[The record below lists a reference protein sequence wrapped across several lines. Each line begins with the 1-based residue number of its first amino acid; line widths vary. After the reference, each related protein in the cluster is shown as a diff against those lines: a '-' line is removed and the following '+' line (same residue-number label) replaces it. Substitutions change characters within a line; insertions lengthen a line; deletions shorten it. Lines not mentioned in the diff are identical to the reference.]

1 MEGLQAPS
9 SDRSGSRYNSLLWT
23 LSGYSSAAT
32 ELSGPLLAQVG
43 QAHLPGLGCSKTPSF
58 STHPTVGHTYLPFCL
73 PTMVPS
79 PLSCPAP
86 GVTALKTRSWGAI
99 LVVSQDRPSCLG
111 QAFTYKLGSH
121 HASSTHPVPLTLQC
135 LSSILPP
142 ILTIKQQGPGRR
154 AAGSTPRRLCSES
167 ARRCSVHCSLSLA
180 FTRSYSLQSPQSDW
194 HLSTVTAGF
203 TPARSI

>member
-23 LSGYSSAAT
+23 LSGYSSVVT
-32 ELSGPLLAQVG
+32 EVSGPLLPRVG

-58 STHPTVGHTYLPFCL
+58 STHPTVSHTYLPFCL

-86 GVTALKTRSWGAI
+86 RVTALKSRSWGAI

-121 HASSTHPVPLTLQC
+121 HASSTHPGSLTLQC
-135 LSSILPP
+135 LSSSLPP
-142 ILTIKQQGPGRR
+142 ILTIKRQGPGGGGEGGGCR
-154 AAGSTPRRLCSES
+154 E
-167 ARRCSVHCSLSLA
+167 
-180 FTRSYSLQSPQSDW
+180 YS
-194 HLSTVTAGF
+194 
-203 TPARSI
+203 